1 MFSRHYY
8 TIQVLLLL
16 KVLSDATSMA
26 SSSLTINNNNNNTT
40 IQMRPI
46 ELDEFDQIN
55 QSSSSLIV
63 ANLTKL
69 LLEHFNEQIKI
80 DLIEFDSN
88 KSNNQ
93 EEQDE
98 LNSYFYIIDTQ
109 LNSTTTSTF
118 LLKLN
123 RNKRIDR
130 ELICPFVTTTTTN
143 SSTTL
148 TQFEEECI
156 LNVDFYLNKM
166 FHLILPI
173 KINDIN
179 DMKPFFYQ
187 NEIQID
193 MLSDIILEQQKQ
205 NKMMPFSMMFVSM
218 QQQRIPLKMAID
230 LDATRQNRILNYTL
244 SSSSSSDNQTNEFIT
259 IKYVHEKSLDLYVN
273 MTKLIWQ
280 QQRQR
285 QEKDLIKI
293 FYLRAYDSMYTSEQ
307 MIRIKFSKILFQ
319 KREREQTKKK
329 LETFAIFEKNFFN
342 FSLKSA
348 QHEHSIQLSVNLK
361 KNILLGDVDHYNK
374 ASHSISIKKS
384 IEEEEESAT
393 DGNVVCQNGQIK
405 FELFNLTPNGR
416 RQVNMS
422 KISTDN
428 YNHYLNI
435 EFNKNNESQ
444 LKLIATCLNT
454 KQKDVALIMLNYLF
468 KKTTTTKLL
477 NVNMISALNQFDLTK
492 EVINNNQTIFEIR
505 FKNSSLVNIN
515 HINNTTLLTMAYLM
529 IDNEESSRSI
539 FNVHILKQHLIS
551 HKESKLSSS
560 DMDIFQLNQMR
571 NGLYAI
577 SLSNRDF
584 IETFLSSSSENDDD
598 EEKFDLKLEF
608 SIRANKEEEEKLSFL
623 LIKDLSLSKNFT
635 LNVLR
640 KMNDDTNDEFYS
652 TKKLNTS
659 YSLSDSKMI
668 SSNNNNSL
676 NLFNSV
682 IIITTASI
690 ILVIFGITCFIVSI
704 SLYITSKCRL
714 LTHKLKTTTSK
725 KKTTTTTTT
734 TTNGTN
740 TNNLSFYS
748 QHLSSSSSSSSSS
761 PRVTNTQTNVSPATS
776 IMTSL
781 EIIQKSSS
789 TSLGSSSSSSSLRS
803 HSKNNITNSNQQ
815 NDRQLIICSALS
827 SSSSSTSSSSSNN
840 STRALSTKKK
850 KSSLSS
856 SSTSHAPI
864 NTIMVYDMMPPPT
877 SSSSTSNTP
886 PLQPPPL
893 PPPSHLGKF

>member
-1 MFSRHYY
+1 
-8 TIQVLLLL
+8 
-16 KVLSDATSMA
+16 MA
-26 SSSLTINNNNNNTT
+26 SSSLTINNSSYNNNNNNTT

-55 QSSSSLIV
+55 QSSSSSSSSSSLIV

-130 ELICPFVTTTTTN
+130 ELICPFVTTTTN

-148 TQFEEECI
+148 TNNEEECI
-156 LNVDFYLNKM
+156 LNVNFYLNKM

-205 NKMMPFSMMFVSM
+205 NKMMPFNMMFVSM
-218 QQQRIPLKMAID
+218 QQRIPLKMAID

-244 SSSSSSDNQTNEFIT
+244 SSSSSDNQTNEFIT

-280 QQRQR
+280 QQQQQQS

-342 FSLKSA
+342 FSLKSV

-384 IEEEEESAT
+384 IEEEEEESAT
-393 DGNVVCQNGQIK
+393 NGNVVCQNGQIK

-454 KQKDVALIMLNYLF
+454 KQKDVALIMLNYLL
-468 KKTTTTKLL
+468 KTTTTKLL
-477 NVNMISALNQFDLTK
+477 NLNMISALNQFDLTK
-492 EVINNNQTIFEIR
+492 AIINNQTIFEIR
-505 FKNSSLVNIN
+505 FKNSSLVNIIN

-529 IDNEESSRSI
+529 IDNESSRSI

-551 HKESKLSSS
+551 HKESKLNS

-584 IETFLSSSSENDDD
+584 IETFLSSSSKNDDE

-659 YSLSDSKMI
+659 NSLSDSKMI
-668 SSNNNNSL
+668 SSNNNSL

-714 LTHKLKTTTSK
+714 LNKLKTTTSK
-725 KKTTTTTTT
+725 KKKTT

-789 TSLGSSSSSSSLRS
+789 TSLGSSSSSSLRS

-827 SSSSSTSSSSSNN
+827 SSSSSTSSSSSSNN

-850 KSSLSS
+850 KSSLS

-877 SSSSTSNTP
+877 SSLSTSNTP
-886 PLQPPPL
+886 PQPPPL